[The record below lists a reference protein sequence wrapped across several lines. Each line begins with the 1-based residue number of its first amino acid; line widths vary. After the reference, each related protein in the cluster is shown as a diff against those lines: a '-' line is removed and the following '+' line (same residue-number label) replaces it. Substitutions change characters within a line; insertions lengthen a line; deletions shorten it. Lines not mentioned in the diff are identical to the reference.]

1 MKQIDW
7 DLVIEELRYNL
18 RQKMQANYA
27 YELEGAEHSPYTFD
41 IFDLQERIG
50 AIEQGNYE
58 EAYNLLVEEFGEEYF
73 DDFLLK

>member
-1 MKQIDW
+1 MRDIDW
-7 DLVIEELRYNL
+7 NAVLNRLKQKLRENMIIIEVCYQNDECN
-18 RQKMQANYA
+18 
-27 YELEGAEHSPYTFD
+27 PYTFE
-41 IFDLQERIG
+41 ILDLQERIG